1 MRKWVAGIYELAVR
15 LKDDTETET
24 NGIYKTAFQNE
35 QKTK

>member
-1 MRKWVAGIYELAVR
+1 MQTKGKTLAVR

-24 NGIYKTAFQNE
+24 NGIYKTTFQNK